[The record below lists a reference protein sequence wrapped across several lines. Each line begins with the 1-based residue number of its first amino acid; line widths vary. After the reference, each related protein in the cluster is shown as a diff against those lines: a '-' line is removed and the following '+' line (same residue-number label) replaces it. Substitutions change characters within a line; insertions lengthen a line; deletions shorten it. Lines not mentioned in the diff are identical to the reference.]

1 MTAYVGE
8 RQVDSVRCGI
18 HGDGVRPGRPV
29 PAELDERAIPLF
41 EDGHDARLRRHIQ
54 PSPRRIGRED
64 VGIAPDR
71 DYLAQLKRPEVQ
83 DAERRTLFAGDECET
98 VWRVDVDPVRMPDR
112 PIERDASHDLGGR
125 GIDHCE
131 LIRGLDRDEDAV

>member
-1 MTAYVGE
+1 
-8 RQVDSVRCGI
+8 
-18 HGDGVRPGRPV
+18 
-29 PAELDERAIPLF
+29 ELDERAIPLF

-98 VWRVDVDPVRMPDR
+98 VWRVDVDLVRMPDR
-112 PIERDASHDLGGR
+112 SMEPDASPDRGGR
-125 GIDHCE
+125 RIAHC
-131 LIRGLDRDEDAV
+131 A